1 MRNLTSISGPR
12 LPFKVANHCML
23 KLKNGSVLIIAGQQ
37 KNFVSQRMWTVDD
50 VGSPDKFKLTKGPS
64 LNQKRFSAAC
74 GEMLDYFGN
83 TIYIVAG
90 GRDKHGNNLETV
102 EILNSTEMN
111 QWMMGKLQSD

>member
-1 MRNLTSISGPR
+1 
-12 LPFKVANHCML
+12 
-23 KLKNGSVLIIAGQQ
+23 
-37 KNFVSQRMWTVDD
+37 MWTVDD

-102 EILNSTEMN
+102 ELLNSTKMDK
-111 QWMMGKLQSD
+111 WIMGKSWCFRRNLTFHNILPVDDVSFNSNSRSCFAFSLELCCHGYY